1 MKLTITKHANVQSKL
16 EGLFVDTDNLKRLV
30 NTYELKV
37 NQTEFKQ
44 IQDMNRVDDEIRK
57 INENIKYLKSFTS
70 DKIKD
75 EEKLKE
81 ILESFKD
88 RTIERFKLVAEDFST
103 KLT

>member
-1 MKLTITKHANVQSKL
+1 
-16 EGLFVDTDNLKRLV
+16 
-30 NTYELKV
+30 
-37 NQTEFKQ
+37 
-44 IQDMNRVDDEIRK
+44 MNRVDDEIRK